1 MNQHPRLASPSHPPS
16 PRQNL
21 AIAACIQIEVEH
33 ISRSQFLFHGV
44 RFTLDKETLRHI
56 QQAQQMGDSLK
67 LSRQLL
73 TDLRYY
79 ALIDDE
85 NRWQSGLT
93 FCTYY
98 KRGSSQEALM
108 RSVIGLDG
116 DIIHQIQRN
125 CLERPNFSHQIST
138 AHYWLIEQVMRQLRF
153 GKYVPLTG
161 LINGLAWGLT
171 LLISMLL
178 VIPFI
183 PVFLNNPWMLIAVLI
198 MVGLFY
204 MGFRRLFH
212 LLRPTARRWIM
223 RRIVAGF
230 LSSKPRSKRLA
241 RRLLSGLFSS

>member
-1 MNQHPRLASPSHPPS
+1 MNQHPRLASPSHLLS

-21 AIAACIQIEVEH
+21 TIASCIQIEVER
-33 ISRSQFLFHGV
+33 ISRSQVLFHGV
-44 RFTLDKETLRHI
+44 RFTLDKESLQHI
-56 QQAQQMGDSLK
+56 QQAQQMGNSLK
-67 LSRQLL
+67 FSRQLL

-98 KRGSSQEALM
+98 QRGNSQEALM
-108 RSVIGLDG
+108 RSVIGMDG

-125 CLERPNFSHQIST
+125 CLERPKFSHQISA
-138 AHYWLIEQVMRQLRF
+138 AHYWLIEQVMHQLRF
-153 GKYVPLTG
+153 GTFLPLTR
-161 LINGLAWGLT
+161 LINGLALGLA
-171 LLISMLL
+171 LLIAMLL

-183 PVFLNNPWMLIAVLI
+183 PVFLNSPWMLIAVLI

-204 MGFRRLFH
+204 IGFRRLFY
-212 LLRPTARRWIM
+212 LLQPKARRWMM

-241 RRLLSGLFSS
+241 RRLLSGLFS

>member
-1 MNQHPRLASPSHPPS
+1 MNQHPRLASPSHLLS

-21 AIAACIQIEVEH
+21 AIASCIQIEVER
-33 ISRSQFLFHGV
+33 ISRSQVLFHGV
-44 RFTLDKETLRHI
+44 RFTLDKESLQHI
-56 QQAQQMGDSLK
+56 QQAQQMGNSLK
-67 LSRQLL
+67 FSRQLL

-98 KRGSSQEALM
+98 QRGNSQEALM
-108 RSVIGLDG
+108 RSVIGMDG

-125 CLERPNFSHQIST
+125 CLERPKFSHQISA

-153 GKYVPLTG
+153 GEYVPLTG
-161 LINGLAWGLT
+161 LLNLLALGLA
-171 LLISMLL
+171 LLIAMLL

-183 PVFLNNPWMLIAVLI
+183 PVFLNSPWMLIAVLI

-204 MGFRRLFH
+204 IGFRRLFY
-212 LLRPTARRWIM
+212 LLQPKARRWM
-223 RRIVAGF
+223 MQRIVAGF
-230 LSSKPRSKRLA
+230 LSSKPKSKRLA

>member
-21 AIAACIQIEVEH
+21 AIASCIQIEVER
-33 ISRSQFLFHGV
+33 ISRSQVLFHGV
-44 RFTLDKETLRHI
+44 RFTLDKESLHQI

-85 NRWQSGLT
+85 NRWQSGLS

-98 KRGSSQEALM
+98 QRGNSQEALM
-108 RSVIGLDG
+108 RSVIGMDG

-125 CLERPNFSHQIST
+125 CLERPNFSRQISA

-153 GKYVPLTG
+153 GEYVPLTG
-161 LINGLAWGLT
+161 LINVFAWGLA
-171 LLISMLL
+171 LLIALLL

-183 PVFLNNPWMLIAVLI
+183 PVFLNNLWMVIAVLV

-204 MGFRRLFH
+204 IGFRRLLY

-223 RRIVAGF
+223 RRIMAGF

-241 RRLLSGLFSS
+241 KRLLSGLFSS

>member
-1 MNQHPRLASPSHPPS
+1 MNQHPRLASPSHLLS

-21 AIAACIQIEVEH
+21 AIASCIQIEVER
-33 ISRSQFLFHGV
+33 ISRSQVLFHGV
-44 RFTLDKETLRHI
+44 RFTLDKESLQQI
-56 QQAQQMGDSLK
+56 QQAQQMGNSLK
-67 LSRQLL
+67 FSRQLL

-98 KRGSSQEALM
+98 QRGNSQEALM
-108 RSVIGLDG
+108 RSVIAMDG

-125 CLERPNFSHQIST
+125 CLERPKFSHQISA

-153 GKYVPLTG
+153 GTFLPLTR
-161 LINGLAWGLT
+161 LINGLALGLA
-171 LLISMLL
+171 LLIAMLL

-183 PVFLNNPWMLIAVLI
+183 PVFLNSPWMLIAVLI

-204 MGFRRLFH
+204 IGFRRLLY
-212 LLRPTARRWIM
+212 LLQPKARRWMM

-230 LSSKPRSKRLA
+230 LSSKPGSKRFA
-241 RRLLSGLFSS
+241 KRLLSGLFS